1 MIYFFDSYEKYDPE
15 DFLKLLPEN
24 RLKKYRGLKRKRDRE
39 NCVYAHM
46 LLLRALREEFG
57 ITEPKFDFI
66 ENGKPVL
73 TGGEA
78 HFNISHCG
86 KGIAVAAAKSPVGV
100 DIQEARRFGDGVM
113 KRVFSAE
120 ETAIVNASADRE
132 KAFARIWSLK
142 ESAVK
147 CFAKSVAELSEFT
160 FEGAQNHFEKYGKNF
175 SAFELGD
182 MYVSVCSDENF
193 SNIITMEE
201 LV

>member
-39 NCVYAHM
+39 NCVYAYI

-57 ITEPKFDFI
+57 ITQPRFDFI
-66 ENGKPVL
+66 ANGKPVL
-73 TGGEA
+73 CGGGA

-86 KGIAVAAAKSPVGV
+86 KGLAVAVAKAPIGV
-100 DIQEARRFGDGVM
+100 DVQEARSFGDGVM

-182 MYVSVCSDENF
+182 IYVSSCSDEE
-193 SNIITMEE
+193 ILKIMITEE